1 MKIHALCASIV
12 LASFSLSAC
21 QNTTPIDP
29 STVKLPASSSAQ
41 ATNTAQTLPLVKED
55 LAPEIDHVTAADLSR
70 YQWTLVSAVD
80 SSNMRLVPLNA
91 VKDQVLLNFGQL
103 KEMNILRYSLG
114 CNTMTGRLQLVDS
127 VMTIEEGV
135 STKKFCAELDEAE
148 KLLNRAMHG
157 DSQLSIKRGAV
168 PILTQLADDNTTLV
182 WQGTQSAE
190 AKYGQAEMI
199 FWAVDHEV
207 VPCPDGTTKEC
218 LKVKPIQ
225 YDVNG
230 VKVGEGDWTLFDGEI
245 EGFTHDR
252 DHNQVIRLK
261 RYTDEDKKSIYVL
274 DTVVESIL
282 VK

>member
-21 QNTTPIDP
+21 QNTTPINP
-29 STVKLPASSSAQ
+29 NQVLSPSSANIQ
-41 ATNTAQTLPLVKED
+41 STQTTPELNENSAT
-55 LAPEIDHVTAADLSR
+55 EISHVTTSDLSQ
-70 YQWTLVSAVD
+70 YQWTLVTAVD

-103 KEMNILRYSLG
+103 KGMNILRYSLG

-148 KLLNRAMHG
+148 KLLNRAMYG
-157 DSQLSIKRGAV
+157 DSQLSLKRGAV

-182 WQGTQSAE
+182 WQGKQSTE
-190 AKYGQAEMI
+190 AKHGQAEMI

-207 VPCPDGTTKEC
+207 MPCPDGTTKEC

-225 YDVNG
+225 YDING
-230 VKVGEGDWTLFDGEI
+230 VKVGEGEWTLFDGEI

-261 RYTDEDKKSIYVL
+261 RYTDEDKNNIYVL

>member
-21 QNTTPIDP
+21 QNTTPINP
-29 STVKLPASSSAQ
+29 NQVLSPSSANIQ
-41 ATNTAQTLPLVKED
+41 STQTTPELNENSAT
-55 LAPEIDHVTAADLSR
+55 EISHVTTSDLSQ

-103 KEMNILRYSLG
+103 KGMNILRYSLG

-168 PILTQLADDNTTLV
+168 PILTQLADDNTILV
-182 WQGTQSAE
+182 WQGKQSTE
-190 AKYGQAEMI
+190 AKHGQAEMI

-225 YDVNG
+225 YDING
-230 VKVGEGDWTLFDGEI
+230 VKMGEGEWTLFDGEI

-261 RYTDEDKKSIYVL
+261 RYTDEDKNSIYVL